1 MYMTMI
7 SQNITFITVTD
18 VIPMIMGSERS
29 PSPSL
34 LIDATLTSTS
44 IDDIEQEVSRVYVQV
59 LFIQAGT
66 FVTMI
71 PE

>member
-1 MYMTMI
+1 MTMI
-7 SQNITFITVTD
+7 SQNILFITITD
-18 VIPMIMGSERS
+18 VIPMIMGSEGS

-34 LIDATLTSTS
+34 LTDATLTSTS
-44 IDDIEQEVSRVYVQV
+44 VDDIEQEVSTVYVQI

-66 FVTMI
+66 FFMI